1 MERAGRLI
9 AAIGRDD
16 FDSALF
22 GFLAGEIGI
31 DHCTVFIFRRDAPPC
46 ALVTQSA
53 TDIGRHLHAYLGKLY
68 VDGAYLRDENI
79 PSFDDA
85 PQLPLY
91 KVIDST
97 ALDLFREY
105 RSPRPDLPGVR
116 QELALFA
123 WLEPMLVY
131 VGLYRGFE
139 MHDFNAAEI
148 EALKRVSD
156 AVLQAIVK
164 HQEFTELASR
174 QSEPALLPAGAD
186 RQIFYNRL
194 LDALL
199 RSNGRLTKRE
209 AEVCA
214 SIMLGYT
221 SFGIG
226 ERLGISPAT
235 VATHRKHAYAK
246 LGVCSQAELFGKYID
261 TLWS

>member
-9 AAIGRDD
+9 AAIGHEG

-22 GFLAGEIGI
+22 GFLASEIGI
-31 DHCTVFIFRRDAPPC
+31 DHCTVFVFRRDAPPC
-46 ALVTQSA
+46 AVVTQSA
-53 TDIGRHLHAYLGKLY
+53 TDRGRHLHTYLGKLY
-68 VDGAYLRDENI
+68 VEGAYLRDENI
-79 PSFDDA
+79 PSFEDA
-85 PQLPLY
+85 PRLPLY
-91 KVIDST
+91 KIIDST

-105 RSPRPDLPGVR
+105 RRPRPDLPGVR

-123 WLEPMLVY
+123 WIEPMLVY
-131 VGLYRGFE
+131 VGLYRGFDRR
-139 MHDFNAAEI
+139 DFDSAEI
-148 EALKRVSD
+148 ATLKRVSQ
-156 AVLQAIVK
+156 AVLQSIAK

-174 QSEPALLPAGAD
+174 QSEAAAMPAGAD

-199 RSNGRLTKRE
+199 GAQGRLTKRE

-214 SIMLGYT
+214 SIILGYT

-226 ERLGISPAT
+226 DRLGISPAT